1 MRVAIIAPVKGRNI
15 KKIGNQR
22 VNSFDLLHFPKI
34 FSPIKV
40 ARCHFQVGKMTHAF
54 QVNLELS
61 PTDCRSAICFTLQ
74 DIRHIFH
81 SFTTFCA
88 WISFQFLSFFYDCDD
103 YFIFDEMKM
112 RDASNGPLYCVV

>member
-1 MRVAIIAPVKGRNI
+1 MRVAIIAPVKERNI

-54 QVNLELS
+54 QVNLELHVPP
-61 PTDCRSAICFTLQ
+61 PTAGRPYASLCR
-74 DIRHIFH
+74 IFVIFFIH
-81 SFTTFCA
+81 LRLFVRG
-88 WISFQFLSFFYDCDD
+88 FLFNFFL
-103 YFIFDEMKM
+103 FFMIVTIILFLTK
-112 RDASNGPLYCVV
+112 